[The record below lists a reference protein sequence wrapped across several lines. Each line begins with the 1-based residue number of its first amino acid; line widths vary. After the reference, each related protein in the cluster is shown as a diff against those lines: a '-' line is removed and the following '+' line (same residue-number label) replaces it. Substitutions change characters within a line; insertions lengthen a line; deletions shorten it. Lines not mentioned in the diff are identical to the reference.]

1 MTKAEKGA
9 TMKRRFLTIGFLGFL
24 IFLSTLTV
32 SVAYQDLRIEISPDQ
47 ERYVFSGE
55 NPPPVFQISAPPK
68 CVVGVEVA
76 NDNRLFLEGAG
87 RDDNN
92 FFSSLFGSGQ
102 VEGVQIA
109 TDEAGH
115 AEYPLNFNPWNLMT
129 GKSTSLYYRA
139 FIIDAEKSDFENK
152 QLAILGTSLEDE
164 AWRDAPFLEVV
175 ASSEEGE
182 EADLLN
188 EARIPFQNALELYEQ
203 EKYEEAL
210 EMFRQ
215 ANEITSR
222 GNIDYMISM
231 CYLHLARVSAEK
243 ALDHPTSSDQA
254 KRVSKVIIE
263 AVWKVMAIPPDKKE
277 K

>member
-9 TMKRRFLTIGFLGFL
+9 KMRSRFLTIGFLGFFIL
-24 IFLSTLTV
+24 LSTLTA

-139 FIIDAEKSDFENK
+139 FIIDLENSDIENK
-152 QLAILGTSLEDE
+152 QLAILGTSLEDD
-164 AWRDAPFLEVV
+164 AWQDAPFLEVV
-175 ASSEEGE
+175 SSPEEGE
-182 EADLLN
+182 ESDLLSQ
-188 EARIPFQNALELYEQ
+188 AKVPFQNALELYEQ
-203 EKYEEAL
+203 EKYEEAI
-210 EMFRQ
+210 EMFQR

-222 GNIDYMISM
+222 GNIDYMISL
-231 CYLHLARVSAEK
+231 CHLQLARISAEK
-243 ALDHPTSSDQA
+243 ALEHPTSSDLA

-263 AVWKVMAIPPDKKE
+263 AVREVMAIPSDK
-277 K
+277 